1 MTGMGERLKA
11 IVLAGGKDGF
21 TPGALLLVA
30 SVAFVVAPVVVVA
43 SVVAFGSDAF
53 GASVTFGAG
62 AGVVSVFWPEIL

>member
-1 MTGMGERLKA
+1 MTGLGERLKA
-11 IVLAGGKDGF
+11 IVLAGGKEGF

-30 SVAFVVAPVVVVA
+30 SVALVVAPVVVVA

-62 AGVVSVFWPEIL
+62 AGVVSVF